1 MADDVSAAGKYLLI
15 SVPDFALDPVG
26 QPAAMVPEDPEDPEG
41 PKIPSGDRRGQ
52 TMSSFL
58 RLGAFHEHP
67 ENDAAAKRA
76 NELAKVALLVSSGQ
90 GGPATLPYGS
100 EVITSNA
107 GVGTYEETDEDGNVT
122 FSEDRGV
129 FLDDQRIGDP
139 PTGPDDR
146 ENQSRHKAD
155 RMEQSKALLT
165 RGGWWDHTDGNRVST
180 TYGDKVEVIRGN
192 YKMVVMS
199 RQDDPG
205 GAGGWDLSGGHV
217 QDLGPASMPGASVRV
232 EFRAGLY
239 GQRGTWHLENT
250 TNNFCQTS
258 DYAGDFYEHWY
269 GNYKYSTVGSED
281 PVEWHGTLEKPF
293 NNPEILEK
301 TWASKIESYT
311 GSSSWRIPSITEE
324 TYAKRTSSTTDVSES
339 ISESTYCDGTIT
351 SKTGRLDRP
360 VPAMHEETYA
370 LAQNSIS
377 NIVAVNSFETIGTRM
392 ETTMAGALGSLTVA
406 VGQLDTELIG
416 VKGAISIVALTGEL
430 TVGIKYGLTL
440 GRSDE
445 WTVGKHHEE
454 YRIPD
459 EKKVAVKTA
468 QAALDSLKTVM
479 NDKNISLFHK
489 TMAMQCTLQ
498 AMQVAIG
505 M

>member
-1 MADDVSAAGKYLLI
+1 MADEVSAAGKYLLI
-15 SVPDFALDPVG
+15 SVPDFATDPVG
-26 QPAAMVPEDPEDPEG
+26 QPASMVPEDPADKESEL
-41 PKIPSGDRRGQ
+41 IPAGDRRGQ

-58 RLGAFHEHP
+58 RLGAFHEQP
-67 ENDAAAKRA
+67 EKDPAAKRA
-76 NELAKVALLVSSGQ
+76 NELARVALAVSASQ
-90 GGPATLPYGS
+90 GGPLTLPDGT

-107 GVGTYEETDEDGNVT
+107 GVGTYEVTDDDGKVVST
-122 FSEDRGV
+122 EDRGV

-146 ENQSRHKAD
+146 DNQSRHKAD

-165 RGGWWDHTDGNRVST
+165 RGGWWDHTDGNRIST

-199 RQDDPG
+199 RQDDPE

-232 EFRAGLY
+232 EFRPGMF

-250 TNNFCQTS
+250 TNNFNQTS

-269 GNYKYSTVGSED
+269 GNHKECVVGSEH
-281 PVEWHGTLEKPF
+281 PVEWHETLEKPYG
-293 NNPEILEK
+293 NPAIVER

-311 GSSSWRIPSITEE
+311 GSSAKRVPSIHEE
-324 TYAKRTSSTTDVSES
+324 TYADTTSSLTDVADS
-339 ISESTYCDGTIT
+339 ISESTYCDGSIT
-351 SKTGRLDRP
+351 SKTGKIDRP

-370 LAQNSIS
+370 LAQNSLS

-406 VGQLDTELIG
+406 AGQLETELIG
-416 VKGAISIVALTGEL
+416 VKGSVSVVALTGEL

-459 EKKVAVKTA
+459 KKAVAVNNA
-468 QAALDSLKTVM
+468 QAALDSLRSVM
-479 NDKNISLFHK
+479 NDRTISLFHK